1 MENLQSIGPFI
12 MVCALLIGLA
22 FLIRAFGAWMLR
34 IDELILNQ
42 KEQTK
47 TLKRISEDIQ
57 NKMYSDDK
65 KANQK

>member
-1 MENLQSIGPFI
+1 MESLNMI
-12 MVCALLIGLA
+12 MPVIFGCALLIGLA

-57 NKMYSDDK
+57 NKMYSDEEKTD
-65 KANQK
+65 N